1 MPLQKRLLKFHCA
14 KCRQNEIIDYLKNT
28 ITDKENIIQD
38 KNTIIQMLQEKI
50 DNIEKS
56 QISYAAAAAKPI
68 SPPPS
73 QIIKNIPA
81 IIIRPIT
88 HQPAQ
93 TTKYDV
99 QKAINPREI
108 SVPINSVNTT
118 NDGKMVIKCAT
129 EEATRILTTEIETKL
144 NEKYKIE
151 LSKMKKPRIKIIGG
165 NVEMSEIEIEKCLR
179 EQNSFIKET
188 DYMKVTFIL
197 RTSKG
202 KQIIFAEC
210 SGELF
215 SKMMDAKKVFLG
227 WERNPVYEDLMI
239 PRCKRCF
246 AYDHKEANCRNKES
260 CTYCGGEHRIND
272 CPREQKQCCNC
283 IRSVSKYKLT
293 YDTNHEA
300 NNRDCPTLKYYTQR
314 FKNSIDYHSK

>member
-28 ITDKENIIQD
+28 ITDKENNIQD

-50 DNIEKS
+50 DNLEKS
-56 QISYAAAAAKPI
+56 QISYATAAAKPI

-81 IIIRPIT
+81 IIIRPII

-93 TTKYDV
+93 TKKKEKPQKTK
-99 QKAINPREI
+99 KPR
-108 SVPINSVNTT
+108 
-118 NDGKMVIKCAT
+118 KK
-129 EEATRILTTEIETKL
+129 K
-144 NEKYKIE
+144 
-151 LSKMKKPRIKIIGG
+151 KMKKPRIKIIGG
-165 NVEMSEIEIEKCLR
+165 NIEMNEKEIEKCLR
-179 EQNSFIKET
+179 EQNTFIKET
-188 DYMKVTFIL
+188 DYIKVTFIL
-197 RTSKG
+197 RTSKE

-260 CTYCGGEHRIND
+260 CTYCAG
-272 CPREQKQCCNC
+272 
-283 IRSVSKYKLT
+283 T
-293 YDTNHEA
+293 
-300 NNRDCPTLKYYTQR
+300 
-314 FKNSIDYHSK
+314 